1 MVRYEPSEAEG
12 GMADPVPDRG
22 RNEFYF
28 AAWRRAFHLFG
39 VASRTE
45 FWSFTLINLAI
56 FVVLFVVS
64 GWSVPEPDS
73 GDINYLALL
82 LFAFMLV
89 APVPTLTVAIRR
101 IRDVAGNG
109 WFALLLL
116 LTFTPFAGSV
126 IGTLAGRKLHAAEP
140 IGSDRGYVD
149 VWLDTPDWIGR
160 SSRTEFWSFA
170 LINTL
175 AFIGISIVM
184 ALLNAAT
191 GFPASLFRSPSELGF
206 LDAMLAVGILVYAPM
221 LPLVVRRTR
230 DATGTGWVTTA
241 LFPISLV
248 NPFLFVVIMLSPTR
262 DGGQTVGDSGGYWD
276 EWRKAADWGG
286 VAQRGEFWSFT
297 LISLLI
303 LSVLGGFALVL
314 YNTLADPYGD
324 FSSGGLILYSFTI
337 FLLVVSY
344 FALTLPWFPLIV
356 RRVRDATGS
365 GWWALTW
372 LIPLV
377 GWMIGLVLF
386 LAPTHDAMSS
396 SLSEPSEEPTS
407 PPDEDTQCD
416 PEDPW
421 QRQQPEPTASN
432 TDQR

>member
-1 MVRYEPSEAEG
+1 MRYEPDEAEG
-12 GMADPVPDRG
+12 GTAAPAPDREQS
-22 RNEFYF
+22 EFYF

-64 GWSVPEPDS
+64 SWTIPEPDS

-82 LFAFMLV
+82 LLV
-89 APVPTLTVAIRR
+89 FVLAVPIPALTVAIRR
-101 IRDVAGNG
+101 ISDVTGNG

-116 LTFTPFAGSV
+116 LTFTPFVGSV
-126 IGTLAGRKLHAAEP
+126 VGTLAGRKLHEAETS
-140 IGSDRGYVD
+140 GSDRGYID
-149 VWLDTPDWIGR
+149 VWRSTPDWLSR
-160 SSRTEFWSFA
+160 STRTEFWSFA

-175 AFIGISIVM
+175 AFIGVAVVL

-206 LDAMLAVGILVYAPM
+206 LDAMLTVGALVYAPM

-230 DATGTGWVTTA
+230 DATGKGWVTLA
-241 LFPISLV
+241 LILISLV
-248 NPFLFVVIMLSPTR
+248 NPFLFVVIMLCPPR
-262 DGGQTVGDSGGYWD
+262 DGGQTVGDSGGFWE
-276 EWRKAADWGG
+276 EWRKTADWGG
-286 VAQRGEFWSFT
+286 VAKRGEFWSFT
-297 LISLLI
+297 SISLLI

-314 YNTLADPYGD
+314 YNSLADPYGD

-344 FALTLPWFPLIV
+344 FVLTIPWFPLVV

-386 LAPTHDAMSS
+386 LAPTRDDSKLS
-396 SLSEPSEEPTS
+396 PSEPSDNWTS
-407 PPDEDTQCD
+407 PAAENPQYDAD
-416 PEDPW
+416 DPW
-421 QRQQPEPTASN
+421 QRQRPG
-432 TDQR
+432 TDGQ

>member
-1 MVRYEPSEAEG
+1 MRYEPDEAEG
-12 GMADPVPDRG
+12 VTAAPAQDRG
-22 RNEFYF
+22 QGEFYF

-45 FWSFTLINLAI
+45 FWSFTLINLAV

-64 GWSVPEPDS
+64 SWTIPEPDP

-82 LFAFMLV
+82 LLV
-89 APVPTLTVAIRR
+89 FVLAVPIPALTVSIRR
-101 IRDVAGNG
+101 IRDVTGNG

-116 LTFTPFAGSV
+116 LTFTPFVGSIV
-126 IGTLAGRKLHAAEP
+126 GTLAGRKLHEAE
-140 IGSDRGYVD
+140 ISGSDRGYVD
-149 VWLDTPDWIGR
+149 VWRSTPDWL
-160 SSRTEFWSFA
+160 SHSTRTEFWSFA

-175 AFIGISIVM
+175 AFIGVAVVL

-206 LDAMLAVGILVYAPM
+206 LDAMLTVGALVYAPM

-230 DATGTGWVTTA
+230 DATGTGWVTLA
-241 LFPISLV
+241 LILISLV
-248 NPFLFVVIMLSPTR
+248 NPFLFVVIMLCPPR
-262 DGGQTVGDSGGYWD
+262 DGGQTVGDSGGFWE
-276 EWRKAADWGG
+276 EWRKTADWGG
-286 VAQRGEFWSFT
+286 VAKRGEFWSFT
-297 LISLLI
+297 SISLLI

-314 YNTLADPYGD
+314 YNSLADPYGD

-344 FALTLPWFPLIV
+344 FVLTIPWFPLVV

-386 LAPTHDAMSS
+386 LAPTRDDSKLS
-396 SLSEPSEEPTS
+396 PSEPSDNWTS
-407 PPDEDTQCD
+407 PAEGSPQYDAD
-416 PEDPW
+416 DPW
-421 QRQQPEPTASN
+421 NVQRPGADGQ
-432 TDQR
+432 